1 MWKECTLRSEITNVT
16 FVTPLSIQIVKFNDI
31 WSSSMDSSYKLIKC
45 QEKKSFIIV
54 QTNILS
60 RRLTAPHIW
69 RRCRWPCWARSST
82 WQRRRPWRSGV
93 RRRCETWRW
102 RRRGG
107 PGGTGSSSLP
117 RRATGTAGI
126 RYEAS
131 MFVKENVVLCAIWP
145 CNQRH
150 CMRFGLLNSGL
161 VYDIYRAWH
170 LVADLGWADFDL
182 GCSTILPCCYAN
194 SALF

>member
-1 MWKECTLRSEITNVT
+1 M
-16 FVTPLSIQIVKFNDI
+16 
-31 WSSSMDSSYKLIKC
+31 
-45 QEKKSFIIV
+45 
-54 QTNILS
+54 
-60 RRLTAPHIW
+60 
-69 RRCRWPCWARSST
+69 
-82 WQRRRPWRSGV
+82 

-194 SALF
+194 SARF